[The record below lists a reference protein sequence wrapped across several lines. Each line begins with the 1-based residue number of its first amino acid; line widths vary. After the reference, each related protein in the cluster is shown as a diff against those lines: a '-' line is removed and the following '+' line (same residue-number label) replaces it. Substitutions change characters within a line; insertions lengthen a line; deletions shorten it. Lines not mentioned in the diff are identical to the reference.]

1 MPHLFVDISSHG
13 FGHLAQ
19 TAPIL
24 SALQD
29 RRPNLRL
36 TVRCG
41 LPEAKVRARIRGD
54 FAFIADS
61 TDFGFAMLNA
71 VSIDAAETE
80 RRYRAFHADWS
91 RRVAAEARLLADC
104 AADLVLTDVAY
115 LPLAGA
121 AQAGIP
127 ALTMCSL
134 NWAELFAHFFGDADW
149 ANPIHAEIHAAYASA
164 EHFLRLIPAMPMA
177 ALGNARPVGPVASL
191 GRRRRDKLA
200 ERLACDDDR
209 IVLIAFGGV
218 AHELPV
224 EHWPQHPGI
233 HWLVPQDWGVE
244 RADINALEPLKLPIT
259 DVLASV
265 DAVLTKPGYGT
276 FTEAACNG
284 TAVLYQRR
292 TDWPE
297 QDCLIEWLEQHARC
311 REVGA
316 DALRSGDLADTLT
329 ELWRLP
335 APTPPRPT
343 GIAEVAEL
351 LDRRLS
357 TTR

>member
-1 MPHLFVDISSHG
+1 MAHLFVDISSHG

-19 TAPIL
+19 TAPIIN
-24 SALQD
+24 ALRD
-29 RRPNLRL
+29 RRPDLRL
-36 TVRCG
+36 TIRCG
-41 LPEAKVRARIRGD
+41 LPEATVRARIGGD

-71 VSIDAAETE
+71 VSIDAAETAH
-80 RRYRAFHADWS
+80 RYRVFHADWS
-91 RRVAAEARLLADC
+91 GRVAAEARLLAGC

-134 NWAELFAHFFGDADW
+134 NWAELFAHFYGHADW
-149 ANPIHAEIHAAYASA
+149 AGPIHAEIHGAYASA
-164 EHFLRLIPAMPMA
+164 EQFLRLIPAMPMTTLA
-177 ALGNARPVGPVASL
+177 NARPVGPVASL
-191 GRRRRDKLA
+191 GRRRHDELGT
-200 ERLACDDDR
+200 RLACGNDR
-209 IVLIAFGGV
+209 IVLIAFGGIE
-218 AHELPV
+218 HELPV
-224 EHWPQHPGI
+224 ERWPRHLGV
-233 HWLVPQDWGVE
+233 HWLVPQGWGID
-244 RADINALEPLKLPIT
+244 RTDMSAFEPLELPFT
-259 DVLASV
+259 DLLTSV

-311 REVGA
+311 REV
-316 DALRSGDLADTLT
+316 DTENLHSGDLADTLNA
-329 ELWRLP
+329 LWRLP
-335 APTPPRPT
+335 APPTPRPT
-343 GIAEVAEL
+343 GIAEVADL

-357 TTR
+357 TAY